1 MTTKFAAAPKI
12 LLDPDFEVLPDPPK
26 KRDMLQ
32 EEDATYARGAT
43 RARFEELQE
52 DETEEE
58 AVVRAEGYLRLS
70 METRSSFDWLLYPDL
85 MVAFGVDP
93 DLIDARNGYVIE
105 DHGKPPALAMEIA
118 SKTTGRRDIRK
129 RVGYAALGVR
139 EYLMFDRTGGQY
151 HDAPVWGG
159 RLANGRYEPIPVFT
173 DENGVHSVY
182 SETLRLDVCWVDGK
196 LRFRDPIHGEFLHT
210 HAEAISAA
218 ELQTILR
225 EAAEDRAVAAETARQ
240 EAEYRADAAEDR
252 AITAETA
259 LQAAETARQA
269 AEAARREA
277 EVARQANL
285 ERAQAAEAAR
295 QAKLERA
302 QAAEAENEKLRR
314 QIRAM
319 RQDRE
324 GADCS

>member
-58 AVVRAEGYLRLS
+58 AVVRGEGFLRFS

-139 EYLMFDRTGGQY
+139 EYLMFDRTGGRY

-159 RLANGRYEPIPVFT
+159 RLAGGRYGPIPVFT
-173 DENGVHSVY
+173 DEAGVHSVY

-240 EAEYRADAAEDR
+240 EAETARQEAEYRADAAEDR

-259 LQAAETARQA
+259 LQTAETARQA
-269 AEAARREA
+269 AEA
-277 EVARQANL
+277 
-285 ERAQAAEAAR
+285 
-295 QAKLERA
+295 
-302 QAAEAENEKLRR
+302 ENERLRR
-314 QIRAM
+314 QIRGM

-324 GADCS
+324 GADRS